1 MTGFSADALALHG
14 ARYGSSPTT
23 SSGQSPVGYAVK
35 KATGR
40 GAVYDFYLT
49 TTSGPASSLY
59 VRTFPI
65 HRVCE

>member
-40 GAVYDFYLT
+40 GGLRLLPYDDFGAGFIVICSYLPYPP
-49 TTSGPASSLY
+49 S
-59 VRTFPI
+59 V
-65 HRVCE
+65 